1 MECYARHL
9 DMSIRCE
16 RANTRLQVAR
26 IPNISYLCKDDLD
39 KRKAISVT
47 ACVLIAPD
55 KFKGTLSAKEVADA
69 LGAGLAAKTDV
80 RIIPLADG
88 GDGSLD
94 AVAAAGFDVVEL
106 DSAIKSATSMPA
118 RIARKGDVF
127 FVESA
132 EFCGLRP
139 VSGTLDPL
147 GASTLGIGQAVR
159 AAMDLGARTVV
170 LGVGGTA
177 STDGGVGFLMGLGA
191 KFFTETG
198 ETIPLGGG
206 GLFILAKVD
215 FTGLDPRLADTDMI
229 LASDVESPLLGPSGA
244 AKLFSPQKGA
254 DPLQVE
260 VLELGLIRLVKV
272 LKSGTKFWTERNRI
286 ASEAPGSG
294 AGGGLGFAALLV
306 GAIRVSGADYI
317 LDLLEIDEV
326 LAECDLVLTGE
337 GALDA
342 QSLAGKLPVALA
354 SRARALNIPVFA
366 VVGRCDL
373 SADECL
379 AEGISQVYALDK
391 MNPACANNP
400 DLSLKLLT
408 QIGSEIANSLPI

>member
-1 MECYARHL
+1 M
-9 DMSIRCE
+9 
-16 RANTRLQVAR
+16 
-26 IPNISYLCKDDLD
+26 
-39 KRKAISVT
+39 T
-47 ACVLIAPD
+47 ACILIAPD

-69 LGAGLAAKTDV
+69 LSAGLVAKTDV

-88 GDGSLD
+88 GDGSLE
-94 AVAAAGFDVVEL
+94 AITAAGFEVLEL
-106 DSAIKSATSMPA
+106 DPVIRSATSMPA
-118 RIARKGDVF
+118 RIARKGEVF

-132 EFCGLRP
+132 EFCGLRH

-159 AAMDLGARTVV
+159 AALDLGAQTIV

-177 STDGGVGFLMGLGA
+177 STDGGVGFLMGLGV

-198 ETIPLGGG
+198 ESIPLGGG

-215 FTGLDPRLADTDMI
+215 FTGLDPRLAEIDVI
-229 LASDVESPLLGPSGA
+229 LASDVDNPLLGPTGA

-260 VLELGLIRLVKV
+260 VLELGLSRLVKV
-272 LKSGTKFWTERNRI
+272 LKSGTKFWTQRNLI
-286 ASEAPGSG
+286 ASTAPGSG

-306 GAIRVSGADYI
+306 GAIRVPGADYI
-317 LDLLEIDEV
+317 LDLLEIDD
-326 LAECDLVLTGE
+326 LLPECDLVITGE

-354 SRARALNIPVFA
+354 SRARALNVPVFA
-366 VVGRCDL
+366 VVGTCRL
-373 SADECL
+373 TQEQYASV
-379 AEGISQVYALDK
+379 GITRIYALDEID
-391 MNPACANNP
+391 PRCIT
-400 DLSLKLLT
+400 DSQLSLKLLAE
-408 QIGSEIANSLPI
+408 IGEKIGHAL

>member
-1 MECYARHL
+1 ML
-9 DMSIRCE
+9 LLIRYFMC
-16 RANTRLQVAR
+16 QDV
-26 IPNISYLCKDDLD
+26 LD
-39 KRKAISVT
+39 KRRASSVT
-47 ACVLIAPD
+47 AYVLIAPD

-69 LGAGLAAKTDV
+69 LGVGLVAKADV

-94 AVAAAGFDVVEL
+94 AIAAAGFEVVEL
-106 DSAIKSATSMPA
+106 DPAIRSATSMPA

-132 EFCGLRP
+132 EFCGLRH

-147 GASTLGIGQAVR
+147 GANTLGIGQAVR
-159 AAMDLGARTVV
+159 AALGLGARTIV

-177 STDGGVGFLMGLGA
+177 STDGGVGFLMGLGVQ
-191 KFFTETG
+191 FLTETG

-206 GLFILAKVD
+206 GLFVLAKVD
-215 FTGLDPRLADTDMI
+215 FTELDPRLAGIDLI

-244 AKLFSPQKGA
+244 AKSFSPQKGA
-254 DPLQVE
+254 DSLQVE
-260 VLELGLIRLVKV
+260 VLELGLSRLVKV
-272 LKSGTKFWTERNRI
+272 LKSGARFWRERSHI

-317 LDLLEIDEV
+317 LDLLEIDD
-326 LAECDLVLTGE
+326 LLPECDFVITGE

-354 SRARALNIPVFA
+354 SRAKALNIPVYA
-366 VVGRCDL
+366 VVGTCRL
-373 SADECL
+373 NPEQYAGV
-379 AEGISQVYALDK
+379 GISRVYALDE
-391 MNPACANNP
+391 MDPRCAT
-400 DLSLKLLT
+400 DSTLSLKLLT
-408 QIGSEIANSLPI
+408 QIGEKIGHAF

>member
-1 MECYARHL
+1 M
-9 DMSIRCE
+9 
-16 RANTRLQVAR
+16 
-26 IPNISYLCKDDLD
+26 
-39 KRKAISVT
+39 T
-47 ACVLIAPD
+47 ACILIAPD

-69 LGAGLAAKTDV
+69 LGAGLVAKTDV

-94 AVAAAGFDVVEL
+94 AIAAAGFEVVEL
-106 DSAIKSATSMPA
+106 NPAIRSATSMPA
-118 RIARKGDVF
+118 RMARKGSVF

-132 EFCGLRP
+132 EFCGLRH
-139 VSGTLDPL
+139 VSDTLDPL
-147 GASTLGIGQAVR
+147 GATTLGIGQAVR
-159 AAMDLGARTVV
+159 AALDLGARTIV

-215 FTGLDPRLADTDMI
+215 FTGLDPRLADIDMI
-229 LASDVESPLLGPSGA
+229 LASDVESRLLGPTGA

-272 LKSGTKFWTERNRI
+272 LKSGTRFWTERNHI

-306 GAIRVSGADYI
+306 GAIRVPGADYI
-317 LDLLEIDEV
+317 LDLLEIDK
-326 LAECDLVLTGE
+326 LLPECDLVITGE

-354 SRARALNIPVFA
+354 SRARALNIPVYA
-366 VVGRCDL
+366 VVGTCRL
-373 SADECL
+373 NQEQYAGV
-379 AEGISQVYALDK
+379 GISRVYALDE
-391 MNPACANNP
+391 MNPACVNNP
-400 DLSLKLLT
+400 DLSLRLLRE
-408 QIGSEIANSLPI
+408 IGDEIGNDF